1 MQPTLCSKCK
11 KNVAVVFIS
20 RMNEKGEPVNE
31 GLCLKCAAQLGLPQ
45 VEDMMKRMGIT
56 PDDLENLNSEMM
68 QAFGGAEELED
79 MPEDDGG
86 DEDESGKTATFPFL
100 NRLFGGS
107 QTPAEKQ
114 SGDQSGQGRETKGGK
129 TEKKRKFLDNYCI
142 NLSRRARE
150 GKLDA
155 VIIDSEPAKVFVEK
169 NDTLK
174 ILDDPF
180 VEEEYAIAY
189 KKGNDELGQKLDD
202 ALTQL
207 KEDGTLDEI
216 VGHWIGDNADQVSY
230 TPDDSVERNGKLVMA
245 TNAEFP
251 PYESMDGDKVVGID
265 VDMMQA
271 VCDVIGMELEV
282 ENMEFDSII
291 AAVQSGK
298 ADVGVAG
305 MTVTPDREKNVSFTQ
320 GYATATQ
327 VIIVRKD

>member
-1 MQPTLCSKCK
+1 MVFPVCQPDFTCEK
-11 KNVAVVFIS
+11 KEFINISYQKRKKSENTGKPLAFFANFDYNRKELRISNKSHVSTGLTERKFTYEKTTKAIALLAASTMLAVSLTACGTPANTVFS
-20 RMNEKGEPVNE
+20 ADDLKGKKI
-31 GLCLKCAAQLGLPQ
+31 GAQLGTTGYIYAGD
-45 VEDMMKRMGIT
+45 VEDATVEPYNKGA
-56 PDDLENLNSEMM
+56 DAV
-68 QAFGGAEELED
+68 QAL
-79 MPEDDGG
+79 
-86 DEDESGKTATFPFL
+86 
-100 NRLFGGS
+100 
-107 QTPAEKQ
+107 KQ
-114 SGDQSGQGRETKGGK
+114 
-129 TEKKRKFLDNYCI
+129 
-142 NLSRRARE
+142 

-155 VIIDSEPAKVFVEK
+155 VIIDSEPAKAFVAK

-180 VEEEYAIAY
+180 AEEEYAIAY

-202 ALTQL
+202 ALTKL

-216 VGHWIGDNADQVSY
+216 VSHWIGDNADQKSY
-230 TPDDSVERNGKLVMA
+230 TPDDSVERDGTLVMA

-251 PYESMDGDKVVGID
+251 PYESVDGETIVGVD

-271 VCDVIGMELEV
+271 VCDEIGMELKV

-305 MTVTPDREKNVSFTQ
+305 MTVTPDREENVSFTQ
-320 GYATATQ
+320 GYATTTQ

>member
-1 MQPTLCSKCK
+1 MK
-11 KNVAVVFIS
+11 KTTKAIALLAASTMLAVSLTACGTPANTVFS
-20 RMNEKGEPVNE
+20 ADDLKGKKI
-31 GLCLKCAAQLGLPQ
+31 GAQLGTTGYIYAGD
-45 VEDMMKRMGIT
+45 VEDATVEPYNKGA
-56 PDDLENLNSEMM
+56 DAV
-68 QAFGGAEELED
+68 QAL
-79 MPEDDGG
+79 
-86 DEDESGKTATFPFL
+86 
-100 NRLFGGS
+100 
-107 QTPAEKQ
+107 KQ
-114 SGDQSGQGRETKGGK
+114 
-129 TEKKRKFLDNYCI
+129 
-142 NLSRRARE
+142 

-155 VIIDSEPAKVFVEK
+155 VIIDSEPAKAFVAK

-180 VEEEYAIAY
+180 AEEEYAIAY

-202 ALTQL
+202 ALTKL

-216 VGHWIGDNADQVSY
+216 VSHWIGDNADQKSY
-230 TPDDSVERNGKLVMA
+230 TPDDSVERDGTLVMA

-251 PYESMDGDKVVGID
+251 PYESVDGDTI

-271 VCDVIGMELEV
+271 VCDEIGMELKV

-305 MTVTPDREKNVSFTQ
+305 MTVTPDREENVSFTQ
-320 GYATATQ
+320 GYATTTQ

>member
-1 MQPTLCSKCK
+1 MQDLDEGKSQIAHGETVRETANMISFMADVIGIRDDMYIGKGNAYMHEVVDAVTEGHKDGILQQKPTLVNLQCDIDHPTQAMADMLHIIHEFGGVENLKGK
-11 KNVAVVFIS
+11 KI
-20 RMNEKGEPVNE
+20 G
-31 GLCLKCAAQLGLPQ
+31 AQLGTTGYIYAGD
-45 VEDMMKRMGIT
+45 VEDATVEPYNKGA
-56 PDDLENLNSEMM
+56 DAV
-68 QAFGGAEELED
+68 QAL
-79 MPEDDGG
+79 
-86 DEDESGKTATFPFL
+86 
-100 NRLFGGS
+100 
-107 QTPAEKQ
+107 KQ
-114 SGDQSGQGRETKGGK
+114 
-129 TEKKRKFLDNYCI
+129 
-142 NLSRRARE
+142 

-155 VIIDSEPAKVFVEK
+155 VIIDSEPAKAFVAK

-180 VEEEYAIAY
+180 AEEEYAIAY

-202 ALTQL
+202 ALTKL

-216 VGHWIGDNADQVSY
+216 VSHWIGDNADQKSY
-230 TPDDSVERNGKLVMA
+230 TPDDSVERDGTLVMA

-251 PYESMDGDKVVGID
+251 PYESVDGDTIVGVD

-271 VCDVIGMELEV
+271 VCDEIGMELKV

-305 MTVTPDREKNVSFTQ
+305 MTVTPDREENVSFTQ
-320 GYATATQ
+320 GYATTTQ